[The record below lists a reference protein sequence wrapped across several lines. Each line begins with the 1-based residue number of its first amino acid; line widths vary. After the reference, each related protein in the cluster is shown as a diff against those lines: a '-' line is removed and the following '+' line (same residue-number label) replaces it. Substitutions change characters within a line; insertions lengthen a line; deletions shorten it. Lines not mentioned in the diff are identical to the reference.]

1 MRKFDQRFED
11 YMRGHTSEASRWMH
25 VAGMA
30 AALGLAATAV
40 RRRRPKLLAAS
51 PGAFFAFAWS
61 GHFVFERN
69 LPIGFTDPGAAF
81 SGDLKMIYLMA
92 TGRNAELKE
101 LVERLRREGDA
112 PAAEG
117 PSAQV
122 LQRVS

>member
-1 MRKFDQRFED
+1 MRKFNQRFED

-30 AALGLAATAV
+30 AALGVAATAV
-40 RRRRPKLLAAS
+40 RRRRPKLLAAA

-69 LPIGFTDPGAAF
+69 LPIGFSDPGAAF

-101 LVERLRREGDA
+101 LVERLRREDGA
-112 PAAEG
+112 PAAEE
-117 PSAQV
+117 PSAQA